1 MCEESTHLVREG
13 LWSQETLEA
22 FFLHS
27 ASMGKKGTAWLRIL
41 TLLILL
47 LCVSLG
53 IYIPMWYTN
62 VHAPHAFP
70 TVLSCL
76 HSWKHANSSA
86 FGKGGRTHS
95 LRGDQHCDIQCIVW
109 RDQFL
114 KGGLRDGILLC

>member
-1 MCEESTHLVREG
+1 MCEESTHLVREE

-27 ASMGKKGTAWLRIL
+27 SSVGKKGTAWLRIL

-47 LCVSLG
+47 LCISLG
-53 IYIPMWYTN
+53 IHIPMWYTN
-62 VHAPHAFP
+62 VHAPCAFP
-70 TVLSCL
+70 TVLPCL
-76 HSWKHANSSA
+76 THGSMPILQNLAKKAE
-86 FGKGGRTHS
+86 HS
-95 LRGDQHCDIQCIVW
+95 LRGDQHCDIQGTVW